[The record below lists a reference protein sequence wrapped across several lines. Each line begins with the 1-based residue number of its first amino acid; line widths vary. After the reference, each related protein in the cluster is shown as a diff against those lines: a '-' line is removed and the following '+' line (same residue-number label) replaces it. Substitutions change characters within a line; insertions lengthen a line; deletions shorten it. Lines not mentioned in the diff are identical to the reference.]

1 MKYILPIALAS
12 LGCAGDTGGLGQADV
27 TTECSP
33 TDFACVTKG
42 LDGPVAVGGVVP
54 LALDFN
60 IQGTSTPTVSLLS
73 ADPAV
78 LKAAGT
84 EVVGQAPGVAALVLV
99 SEEGR
104 AVDFLH
110 VFVAAP
116 KRLGMHR
123 RDGGLDL
130 GELVDDVEMIVGDE
144 MLVEV
149 EPYIDSQRLLGHG
162 SSEWSAGSS
171 LTLLRD
177 GTVGRRRIVARTPG
191 DSTLTVKAFG
201 FEKSL
206 NIRVMP

>member
-1 MKYILPIALAS
+1 MRPYLLLVAV
-12 LGCAGDTGGLGQADV
+12 GCAGDSGALDQSGV

-33 TDFACVTKG
+33 TDFACVTAG

-54 LALDFN
+54 LALDTELGGSSAPA
-60 IQGTSTPTVSLLS
+60 ITLLS

-84 EVVGQAPGVAALVLV
+84 EVVGQAPGVAALVLLTDA
-99 SEEGR
+99 GA

-116 KRLGMHR
+116 KRVGLHR

-130 GELVDDVEMIVGDE
+130 GELVGELDMLVGDE
-144 MLVEV
+144 LVIEV
-149 EPYIDSQRLLGHG
+149 DPYLDSQRLLGRG
-162 SSEWSAGSS
+162 ASTWTTGAE

-177 GTVGRRRIVARTPG
+177 GVSNRRRVVARTPG
-191 DSTLTVKAFG
+191 ETTLTVEAFG
-201 FEKSL
+201 FDKTL
-206 NIRVMP
+206 TIRVLP